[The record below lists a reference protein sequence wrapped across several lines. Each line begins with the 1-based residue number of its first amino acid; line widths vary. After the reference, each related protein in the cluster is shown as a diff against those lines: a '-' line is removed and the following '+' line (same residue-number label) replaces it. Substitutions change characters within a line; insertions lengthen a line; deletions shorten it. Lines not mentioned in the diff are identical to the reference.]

1 MSTPAVNHPKKVKT
15 RGPCTTGPT
24 ACTLVITTA
33 IFPIFYNA
41 LTSERNEAGEIVN
54 DVVTFFGAEFINTQL
69 YSYVLAAS
77 FIVVIIASPLL
88 SGMAM
93 CPARSCS

>member
-15 RGPCTTGPT
+15 
-24 ACTLVITTA
+24 AWAMYDWANSVYSLVITTA

-54 DVVTFFGAEFINTQL
+54 DVVTFLGPSSSIPNSTAT
-69 YSYVLAAS
+69 SSRPAS
-77 FIVVIIASPLL
+77 SW
-88 SGMAM
+88 
-93 CPARSCS
+93 